1 MRKSFTKKV
10 FKTAVVAVTLSF
22 AWGLGGC
29 SNSIDVC
36 DASTSDSSNSQLA
49 VLEEKKEELA
59 LYAMNGQFIASE
71 SELEGSVRAFIS
83 NSDSNS
89 SSSRS
94 LMSSSEI
101 SKVKMDSIAIA
112 TTSANSARTVVE
124 DFSEEIPIY
133 YYEITIGDR
142 TDVVIATPDRRVGN
156 ILAYIEDCSVE
167 NLADDADSP
176 VSVFFDN
183 LSGYVQA
190 IADLWNNE
198 LTDSYLES
206 VRSAAESVVKSG
218 EYTYSD
224 WVYNGGNEKC
234 VIPSCISKYTGQS
247 TFLDIGNCNL
257 NYTLHGC
264 GATSAM
270 QIQCFHKHPKRITVD
285 TVDFDGTNYNGSLI
299 WSNYSDENMKW
310 LNTEESTIGSNW
322 ANAKIKYYNKG
333 AADVFAEEFDYF
345 RENYESIS
353 MTDLKNRYEV
363 LKNQESSKVQ
373 AATAT
378 WNKNKNIL
386 FYWISKSELEG
397 RYNTYSR
404 LRNKANTSV
413 ANMEKFFVDNVKKSE
428 KKVAETS
435 TIVDVN
441 FYKGICALFY
451 QTMIGCKS
459 VPNYDSSGNNES
471 TSTYSA
477 DCISYMKS
485 VGFSM
490 EDECDYSYSKVK
502 QSIDNGCPLI
512 VTGHTGEY
520 ENEKGEITHSGHS
533 WIIDGYANLSCTAK
547 NTSTKESMSLTAD
560 YVHCNWG
567 WNGIRH
573 GFYLSGVFDS
583 RENPLYTGSY
593 DSAKQRSVCFG
604 EESNKSGYFQ
614 HYVKIV
620 PNIKPSN

>member
-1 MRKSFTKKV
+1 MRKSFIKKV

-29 SNSIDVC
+29 SNSIDVF

-49 VLEEKKEELA
+49 VLEGKKEELA

-234 VIPSCISKYTGQS
+234 VIHRNIAKYINQTKFQDLISENLKLKYNGCGPTAIMHLLCYHQFPKTISVDAIDSNG
-247 TFLDIGNCNL
+247 L
-257 NYTLHGC
+257 NYKG
-264 GATSAM
+264 
-270 QIQCFHKHPKRITVD
+270 ID
-285 TVDFDGTNYNGSLI
+285 I
-299 WSNYSDENMKW
+299 WSNFSVQNFPS
-310 LNTEESTIGSNW
+310 STQKNSTSADIGE
-322 ANAKIKYYNKG
+322 KYYYKG
-333 AADVFAEEFDYF
+333 YYEAFSEEQDFVSNNSD
-345 RENYESIS
+345 IS
-353 MTDLKNRYEV
+353 VSDLKTRFNALEQQSS
-363 LKNQESSKVQ
+363 LSLESADAKFNQNENSFLDFTEMK
-373 AATAT
+373 
-378 WNKNKNIL
+378 
-386 FYWISKSELEG
+386 ELEG
-397 RYNTYSR
+397 RYQAYHRLKKKSYSS
-404 LRNKANTSV
+404 LDNAKKYLS
-413 ANMEKFFVDNVKKSE
+413 DNVKKS
-428 KKVAETS
+428 KKTFSE
-435 TIVDVN
+435 
-441 FYKGICALFY
+441 YKNVTENCLYKNLCFLFY
-451 QTMIGCKS
+451 QTVVGCKAY
-459 VPNYDSSGNNES
+459 PCYDSNNNQNG
-471 TSTYSA
+471 TGAYLN
-477 DCISYMKS
+477 DCISYLKS
-485 VGFSM
+485 VGYSM
-490 EDECDYSYSKVK
+490 NDATQYSYSNIKS
-502 QSIDNGCPLI
+502 SIDNNRPALI
-512 VTGHTGEY
+512 LGQTGTYTKSDGSTG
-520 ENEKGEITHSGHS
+520 SDGHY
-533 WIIDGYANLSCTAK
+533 WIIDGYANLSCTAECK
-547 NTSTKESMSLTAD
+547 TTKSDVKITAD
-560 YVHCNWG
+560 YVHCTWG
-567 WNGIRH
+567 WYGMKNGY
-573 GFYLSGVFDS
+573 YLSNVFDS
-583 RENPLYTGSY
+583 QYYPLYTNSKDVY
-593 DSAKQRSVCFG
+593 STRRSATG
-604 EESNKSGYFQ
+604 NKDGYFQ
-614 HYVKIV
+614 HDLRLITEIH
-620 PNIKPSN
+620 PNI